1 MFGRLFGK
9 KKMPSPE
16 FQLPDEAA
24 RNTTSSGLQYTHH
37 SEGSGS
43 APGAA
48 DTVTVHY
55 CGWTLDGKKF
65 DSSHDRGQT
74 ISFPLNG
81 VIAGWTEGLQ
91 LMKLGSKFKF
101 VIPSDLA
108 YGPQRRS
115 EKIGPN
121 CTLVFDVELLKIKGK

>member
-9 KKMPSPE
+9 KKMSSPE

-91 LMKLGSKFKF
+91 LMKPGGDTTF
-101 VIPSDLA
+101 VIPSNLA
-108 YGPQRRS
+108 YGGRGAPPA
-115 EKIGPN
+115 IGPN
-121 CTLVFDVELLKIKGK
+121 ETLVFRVELVSVK

>member
-16 FQLPDEAA
+16 FQLPAEDA
-24 RNTTSSGLQYTHH
+24 RTTTASGLQYVCHRDG
-37 SEGSGS
+37 EGT

-65 DSSHDRGQT
+65 DSSYDRGQT

-81 VIAGWTEGLQ
+81 VIRGWTEGLQ
-91 LMKLGSKFKF
+91 LMKPGGEFTF
-101 VIPSDLA
+101 VIPADLA
-108 YGPQRRS
+108 YGQRGAPPV
-115 EKIGPN
+115 IGPN
-121 CTLVFDVELLKIKGK
+121 ETLVFRVELVSVS

>member
-9 KKMPSPE
+9 KKMSSPE
-16 FQLPDEAA
+16 FKLPDEGE
-24 RNTTSSGLQYTHH
+24 RTTTASGLQYKHH
-37 SEGSGS
+37 AEGSGT

-65 DSSHDRGQT
+65 DSSYDRGQT

-91 LMKLGSKFKF
+91 LMKPGGSTTF
-101 VIPSDLA
+101 VIPSNLA
-108 YGPQRRS
+108 YGQRGAPPA
-115 EKIGPN
+115 IGPN
-121 CTLVFDVELLKIKGK
+121 ETLVFHVELVSVK